1 MSKIDWNN
9 PEDVKEYRKEYRK
22 LYYQKNREKLLNIQK
37 ERYYKNI
44 EEQREYQRKYY
55 YEHGKEKQKAWKDE
69 NREKS
74 REYGRKHYQ
83 KNKEKIKEYHKKYY
97 QTHVRNYKAVK
108 SVRARYLLNQYI
120 ANDEKHNRGK
130 CTITEDWIVDNILNS
145 KCHYCGE
152 TDWTKLG
159 CDRINNDL
167 PHTHENCVPCCRECN
182 LARQRM
188 SYEDFLK
195 ILQ

>member
-1 MSKIDWNN
+1 MKSKEEI
-9 PEDVKEYRKEYRK
+9 KEYRKQ
-22 LYYQKNREKLLNIQK
+22 YYQKNREKLLNIQK
-37 ERYYKNI
+37 EKYYKNI

-55 YEHGKEKQKAWKDE
+55 YEHGKEKAKEWRDE
-69 NREKS
+69 NREKC

-83 KNKEKIKEYHKKYY
+83 KNKEKLLEYRKKYY
-97 QTHVRNYKAVK
+97 ETHARDYKAIK

-120 ANDEKHNRGK
+120 ANDEKHKRGK
-130 CTITEDWIVDNILNS
+130 CSITEDWIVDNILNS

-159 CDRINNDL
+159 CDRIDNDL
-167 PHTHENCVPCCRECN
+167 PHTPENCVPCCRECN
-182 LARQRM
+182 LAKQKM

-195 ILQ
+195 FLN